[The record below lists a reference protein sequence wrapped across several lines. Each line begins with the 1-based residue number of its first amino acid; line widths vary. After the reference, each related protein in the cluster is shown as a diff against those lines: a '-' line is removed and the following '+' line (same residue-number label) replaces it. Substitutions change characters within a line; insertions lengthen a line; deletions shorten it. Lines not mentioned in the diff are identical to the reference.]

1 MERILPKKQERFVFY
16 MYNFVLR
23 IFLIFLAA
31 KLCQKYF
38 PYGFWLYASI
48 AYLSMTGGAFIY
60 RRMYIPTYQMLVIQ
74 DGKEKIPV
82 IFVYC
87 MLTSIMIVCIFGG
100 LILFFQQKDIFTVI
114 FVPFFFFMGA
124 LIWEITISR
133 MITLLGRK

>member
-1 MERILPKKQERFVFY
+1 MERILPKKQERLVFF

-23 IFLIFLAA
+23 IFLILLAA
-31 KLCQKYF
+31 KLSQKYF
-38 PYGFWLYASI
+38 PHGFWLYASI

-87 MLTSIMIVCIFGG
+87 MLTLVMAVCVLGG
-100 LILFFQQKDIFTVI
+100 LILFFQHKDVFTFV
-114 FVPFFFFMGA
+114 FVPFFVFMGA
-124 LIWEITISR
+124 LVWEISISR
-133 MITLLGRK
+133 MFLLFE